1 MRCEI
6 DDKREKKER
15 GRAGGAKI
23 DGILLLLPSP
33 DPRPARAARERVHH
47 RRLVVPP
54 PHMKEGESENDTLDA
69 RAHSSVNVPVK
80 ALATPTRA
88 MVAMVVRRVMVES
101 IILFP
106 LAGVKSKNGGTTE

>member
-1 MRCEI
+1 MTKGR
-6 DDKREKKER
+6 KKS
-15 GRAGGAKI
+15 A
-23 DGILLLLPSP
+23 
-33 DPRPARAARERVHH
+33 AARGA
-47 RRLVVPP
+47 RRSTGSSSSSLPQTPGRPVPQESESITGASSSPP